1 MLKECCRRSD
11 EKIVTEVMKKIV
23 VEVNTHPNISTTCK
37 FQINI
42 KKKDILNEDILCKTN
57 FEF

>member
-1 MLKECCRRSD
+1 MLKEYCRRSD
-11 EKIVTEVMKKIV
+11 EK
-23 VEVNTHPNISTTCK
+23 NCRRSDTHPNISTTCK

-42 KKKDILNEDILCKTN
+42 KKTYILNEETNLRKTN